1 MNRKAR
7 ELLERLGEYLY
18 NDRFIYRDR
27 YQNVLIKCE
36 DSLLPSFKKLA
47 PFTSYWLGQLDLGE
61 KHCMIKSY
69 INPEIPSGHRL
80 DGAATLASLVAK
92 DGSRIRFEVNY
103 TCSSSRPSEAYI
115 KMVGIK
121 DFDLIIILLE
131 ARSAN
136 SLKSYLDQPCPICR
150 KHKHIWGRHAILH
163 ELVHVAYPEY
173 SCDNEWTDRRVEE
186 LFLSQPGRFGEGDV
200 PKTSYKGKGG

>member
-1 MNRKAR
+1 MKILNRKDR
-7 ELLERLGEYLY
+7 ELIERLGEHIY
-18 NDRFIYRDR
+18 NDRFIYKDR
-27 YQNVLIKCE
+27 YQNVLLKCE

-47 PFTSYWLGQLDLGE
+47 PFTSYWLGQLDLAE
-61 KHCMIKSY
+61 KHCMISSL

-80 DGAATLASLVAK
+80 DGAATLGSLVTK
-92 DGSRIRFEVNY
+92 DGSRIRFEVDN
-103 TCSSSRPSEAYI
+103 TCSPPRPSEAYI
-115 KMVGIK
+115 KRMGIK

-150 KHKHIWGRHAILH
+150 NHKHIWGRHAILH

-186 LFLSQPGRFGEGDV
+186 LFVSHSGSFGDCKDSLEFI
-200 PKTSYKGKGG
+200 